1 MAIRV
6 VILIF
11 KIYWS
16 IVDLKFC
23 VSAVQQSE
31 SVIHISTLL
40 GVFFSHIGHY
50 RVLRSSL
57 CYTVDPYWLSI
68 LYKIVCQSQSP
79 NLSLPP

>member
-40 GVFFSHIGHY
+40 GDSFPI
-50 RVLRSSL
+50 
-57 CYTVDPYWLSI
+57 
-68 LYKIVCQSQSP
+68 
-79 NLSLPP
+79 